1 MALYRRGKG
10 GRAGTTGDACPVPRT
25 RARAH
30 ELGGKRRGRHSGVS
44 HGAELTGQR
53 RPREHG
59 EDDDGDKQSQTEHCA
74 LVDVRRRASVRDSD
88 GFY

>member
-1 MALYRRGKG
+1 M
-10 GRAGTTGDACPVPRT
+10 
-25 RARAH
+25 RARRRRRVPTLVSSEADDA
-30 ELGGKRRGRHSGVS
+30 GGAVDC
-44 HGAELTGQR
+44 LTGRR
-53 RPREHG
+53 RPMEHG